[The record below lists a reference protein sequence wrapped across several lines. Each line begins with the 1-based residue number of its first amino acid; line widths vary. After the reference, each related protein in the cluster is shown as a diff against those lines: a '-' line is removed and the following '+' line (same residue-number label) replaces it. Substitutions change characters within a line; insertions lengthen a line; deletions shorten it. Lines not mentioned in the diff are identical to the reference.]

1 MSARISR
8 RLGRGW
14 APLLLAAGV
23 AALPAAEGAA
33 AAPRYTEM
41 VLSDSQDGAA
51 KSTFSP
57 QTAKIFL
64 RAKLVDVPPGS
75 RLRSDWIAEKTK
87 AAPPNYK
94 IDSVT
99 LKVGPLM
106 NRAGFSFSKPTAGWP
121 EGDYRVDLFIDDKP
135 AEKVRFKVGK

>member
-1 MSARISR
+1 M
-8 RLGRGW
+8 
-14 APLLLAAGV
+14 LLAAGV
-23 AALPAAEGAA
+23 APLVAAEGVA

-64 RAKLVDVPPGS
+64 RTKIVDAPPGS

-94 IDSVT
+94 IDSVV
-99 LKVGPLM
+99 LKVVPLM

-121 EGDYRVDLFIDDKP
+121 EGDYRVDLYIDDKP
-135 AEKVRFKVGK
+135 VEKIRFKVAK

>member
-1 MSARISR
+1 M
-8 RLGRGW
+8 
-14 APLLLAAGV
+14 LLAAGV
-23 AALPAAEGAA
+23 AALLAAGEVA

-57 QTAKIFL
+57 QTPKIFL
-64 RAKLVDVPPGS
+64 RTKLVDVPPGS
-75 RLRSDWIAEKTK
+75 RLKSDWIAEKTK

-94 IDSVT
+94 IDSVVLT
-99 LKVGPLM
+99 VGPLM
-106 NRAGFSFSKPTAGWP
+106 NKAGFNFSKPTAGWP

-135 AEKVRFKVGK
+135 VEKVRFKVAK